1 MLTGLIRCGRCR
13 RADVG
18 MSARGNGGTYHYYA
32 CSGRQ
37 KLGRA
42 GCDGERIPRDKLE
55 AAVLAQLAS
64 LYRDGALVRKAL
76 DEAVAKQHAGRPAL
90 EERRR
95 ALAEEIRRGKRAL

>member
-1 MLTGLIRCGRCR
+1 
-13 RADVG
+13 

-55 AAVLAQLAS
+55 HTVLTQLAF
-64 LYRDGALVRKAL
+64 LYRDGALICRAV
-76 DEAVAKQHAGRPAL
+76 DEAAG
-90 EERRR
+90 
-95 ALAEEIRRGKRAL
+95 